1 MEKSNEKLLTGIAK
15 LERQNP
21 FPDEIFYRIFEI
33 EDNVE
38 RQKYIEA
45 LRNEAK
51 ILKRSTEF
59 NNLLKQFQLDY
70 IQRMRQTGNKT
81 AFTDQPLELIC
92 AEWSATDMGVKTIR
106 YDKNMQDSGDC
117 LQSSDHADR
126 NFEKRGYI
134 GGADHAGLF

>member
-1 MEKSNEKLLTGIAK
+1 MEKSNEELLTGIAK

-51 ILKRSTEF
+51 VLKRSTEF

-92 AEWSATDMGVKTIR
+92 AEWSATDMGA
-106 YDKNMQDSGDC
+106 C
-117 LQSSDHADR
+117 LFQVGILAAYYGRQVCLRQYQQNCGRAVSIWH
-126 NFEKRGYI
+126 
-134 GGADHAGLF
+134 

>member
-1 MEKSNEKLLTGIAK
+1 MKNRQSKRKPVSYTHLAK
-15 LERQNP
+15 LERQSP

-70 IQRMRQTGNKT
+70 IPVSYTHLINRQQPRKKRVGNEGYNPGQKMNRLT
-81 AFTDQPLELIC
+81 L
-92 AEWSATDMGVKTIR
+92 
-106 YDKNMQDSGDC
+106 
-117 LQSSDHADR
+117 R
-126 NFEKRGYI
+126 NHRR
-134 GGADHAGLF
+134 

>member
-1 MEKSNEKLLTGIAK
+1 MEKSNEELLTGIAK

-51 ILKRSTEF
+51 ILKRSTESVSYTH
-59 NNLLKQFQLDY
+59 LTLP
-70 IQRMRQTGNKT
+70 TT
-81 AFTDQPLELIC
+81 
-92 AEWSATDMGVKTIR
+92 
-106 YDKNMQDSGDC
+106 
-117 LQSSDHADR
+117 
-126 NFEKRGYI
+126 
-134 GGADHAGLF
+134 

>member
-1 MEKSNEKLLTGIAK
+1 MEKSNEELLTGIAK

-106 YDKNMQDSGDC
+106 
-117 LQSSDHADR
+117 
-126 NFEKRGYI
+126 
-134 GGADHAGLF
+134 

>member
-1 MEKSNEKLLTGIAK
+1 MEKSNEELLTGIAK
-15 LERQNP
+15 LERQSP

-59 NNLLKQFQLDY
+59 NNLLKRSSLTIFS
-70 IQRMRQTGNKT
+70 G
-81 AFTDQPLELIC
+81 C
-92 AEWSATDMGVKTIR
+92 ARPATKRLLPISR
-106 YDKNMQDSGDC
+106 
-117 LQSSDHADR
+117 R
-126 NFEKRGYI
+126 N
-134 GGADHAGLF
+134 